1 MMQVTVRDRE
11 RMSLPGLLAA
21 GLLER
26 RLGGPHAR
34 LKLRGDV
41 LLVIA
46 GARVTVRFEEDL
58 VEVTRDPPVEPIAEI
73 HGGYAALL
81 GLASGRPLH
90 AARSGMRVRGRPG
103 VLLQL
108 LPLLRNRRSA

>member
-1 MMQVTVRDRE
+1 MTVRDRD

-26 RLGGPHAR
+26 RLGDGAHV
-34 LKLRGDV
+34 KLRGDV
-41 LLVIA
+41 LLVVA
-46 GARVTVRFEEDL
+46 GARVTLRFEEGL
-58 VEVTRDPPVEPIAEI
+58 VEVTRDPAVEPIAEI
-73 HGGYAALL
+73 HGSYTALI
-81 GLASGRPLH
+81 GLTSGRPLQ

-108 LPLLRNRRSA
+108 LPLLRSRRT